1 MTRRRALAA
10 AGLVVV
16 AGVVVAVV
24 LLTRGGAA
32 PDQAASTSAATTLIR
47 RQDLVELDTET
58 GTLGY
63 ADSRTVVDRLAG
75 TVTWLPSPGAVVG
88 ANHTLYKVDGKPVVL
103 FDGAVP
109 MYRALGPRTSD
120 GPDVREL
127 ERNLRAFGYGAM
139 TVDEHW
145 DTATTA
151 AVERWQRAHG
161 LTASGTIDLGRIVFQ
176 PGARRVAALSV
187 TLGASLGGGGGTR
200 GASLSSSDAGRTAFV
215 ALTQTTTTPATT
227 TPTTTTPAEPKPER
241 PRPAPRK
248 RTPTK
253 RAPAAKPAARKR
265 ASTPRKTAKSSS
277 AARSQAPA
285 SVSTPVMTTTST
297 RRVVA
302 VDLDTAKSTIA
313 RVGARV
319 SVTLPSGSVVH
330 GRIGSVGRVATAP
343 SSSDSGGGGGG
354 GGGGNGGGN
363 GTATIR
369 VTIRLFSTSGSLD
382 QAPVTV
388 RLEQSRVRDA
398 LAVPVT
404 ALIAQRGGGFAV
416 EVVNGASRRLVAVTP
431 GIYTSGLVQIAG
443 AGLAPGMRVTTSSL

>member
-215 ALTQTTTTPATT
+215 ALTQ
-227 TPTTTTPAEPKPER
+227 R
-241 PRPAPRK
+241 
-248 RTPTK
+248 K